1 VTMVPAWLNDIVR
14 EFAAGLGLKDF
25 ALNSE
30 GAAAL
35 RFESGVAFRLEYA
48 MDCLTLSMSAESPA
62 DVAAAKLLL
71 ASADPLRRGRFVLR
85 TGIIGKPPRAV
96 FAVRLE
102 SAEVTLGNL
111 DSAMS
116 ELWRAME
123 NFRRRLGA

>member
-1 VTMVPAWLNDIVR
+1 MVPAWLNDIVR
-14 EFAAGLGLKDF
+14 EFAAGLGLKGF

-30 GAAAL
+30 GTAAL

-48 MDCLTLSMSAESPA
+48 MDRLTLSMSAESPA